1 MASSNPSG
9 YRSHLPPPTAP
20 PPPPP
25 TQSAPLPV
33 SSAMESN
40 NGGHRLGAGSRLTR
54 GAGVGGSGAEVTNG
68 ASQSGLGMSQV
79 GVWCERCNN
88 RLVELKKQALRLMIM
103 HPSLMRLA
111 MKVCMYH
118 LKCSAPCKKLCRGRM
133 IYY

>member
-25 TQSAPLPV
+25 AQSAPLPV

-40 NGGHRLGAGSRLTR
+40 NGSHRVGAGSKLNR
-54 GAGVGGSGAEVTNG
+54 GAGVGGGAEVTNG

-118 LKCSAPCKKLCRGRM
+118 VKYSTPCKKLSRGM